1 MVRSNVGLVRRP
13 AATLTDGITTFI
25 DRSPVDIALA
35 VRQWDSY
42 VQAMVDHG
50 WSIVEVETDDAC
62 PDSVFIEDAAFV
74 FGGTAVVANPGADE
88 RKPEVPP
95 VAAALERLGLDLV
108 RVEAPGTLDG
118 GDVLKVG
125 DDIYIGLG
133 GRTNET
139 GIAQVRD
146 LLAPLGARVHAVP
159 CDKALHLKSA
169 VTALPDGSMLGWGP
183 VVPSEGLPPVLS
195 MPEEPGA
202 HVVDLGDGAVLMA
215 LSAPQSAA
223 QIAAMGYTPVVV
235 DISEFEK
242 LEGCVTCLSIR
253 VRPGG

>member
-1 MVRSNVGLVRRP
+1 MAN
-13 AATLTDGITTFI
+13 
-25 DRSPVDIALA
+25 
-35 VRQWDSY
+35 
-42 VQAMVDHG
+42 HG
-50 WSIVEVETDDAC
+50 WDIVEVEADDTC

-74 FGGTAVVANPGADE
+74 FGRTAVIANPGADE

-95 VAAALERLGLDLV
+95 VAAALAELGLDAM
-108 RVEAPGTLDG
+108 RVEEPGTIDG

-125 DDIYIGLG
+125 GDIYIGLG
-133 GRTNET
+133 GRTNEA
-139 GIAQVRD
+139 GIAQVRA
-146 LLAPLGARVHAVP
+146 LLTPLGARVHAVP

-169 VTALPDGSMLGWGP
+169 VTALPDGTMLGWGP
-183 VVPSEGLPPVLS
+183 VIPDEGLPSVRS

-215 LSAPQSAA
+215 SSAPQSAA
-223 QIAAMGYTPVVV
+223 QITAMGYDPVVV

-253 VRPGG
+253 IRS